1 MQCVLLPVPP
11 PDRCPQIQSFL
22 MDTFQRFLRHDER
35 VSQGNARK
43 IWPDLLD
50 SLYPGLQ
57 QVSALEA
64 KLTCLCERVFANR
77 LSDLASSMNHFV
89 ELWCG
94 KGNLTLEM
102 LRGGFRGVGFDID
115 HSQGHN
121 CLNLEGLKLWLDAL
135 MSLMQHGLLWMGP
148 PCSSFVILCLAQS
161 LRYPEND
168 FWGDTSRTFV
178 QTGNAHMQ
186 VASLCFLIGSVI
198 GVMVC
203 LEQPDNSSMTKCVPL
218 SSVLTFVKA
227 CRFKTYLGSF
237 SGPTEK
243 PLQIWSN
250 RACVHQLERECPRWL
265 VSDGLVTRGENGSFT
280 GKKDELVASGVYTRH
295 FGTAVQEV
303 FAAEFARHT

>member
-1 MQCVLLPVPP
+1 MFCCPCP

-22 MDTFQRFLRHDER
+22 MDTFQRFLQHDER

-102 LRGGFRGVGFDID
+102 LRGGYRGVGFDID

-121 CLNLEGLKLWLDAL
+121 CLSLEGLKLWLDAL
-135 MSLMQHGLLWMGP
+135 MSLVQHGLLWMGP

-168 FWGDTSRTFV
+168 FWGDISRTFV

-250 RACVHQLERECPRWL
+250 RACVHQLVRECPRWL

-280 GKKDELVASGVYTRH
+280 GKKDDLVASGVYTRH

-303 FAAEFARHT
+303 FAAEFARRT